1 MLAVLVAG
9 AFCDL
14 DATAAAEQDGNL
26 AFSSHYGVFIIHKTV
41 HSRSEMLA
49 GYYEIREGS
58 DRWQKS
64 ATKLSHYSRT
74 LGQFASACRM
84 NPSVFF
90 SHRY

>member
-14 DATAAAEQDGNL
+14 DATATAEQDGGV
-26 AFSSHYGVFIIHKTV
+26 AFKFYICVFVV
-41 HSRSEMLA
+41 HQTAHAHSKMLV
-49 GYYEIREGS
+49 GYYEIRGEA

-64 ATKLSHYSRT
+64 ATSLRHHSRT
-74 LGQFASACRM
+74 FGQFASACRM

-90 SHRY
+90 SHRS